1 MYAHVQTLRHNR
13 TTSAARLACVARVD
27 GDQLATS
34 VCDFVAEHLPE
45 RAQRRA
51 AVDAGDERN
60 AAELRQRIYETSA
73 QLWQARRN
81 CAAWQWSSS
90 STTPDRRGRTQ

>member
-1 MYAHVQTLRHNR
+1 MTDAEATLMAKL
-13 TTSAARLACVARVD
+13 TAL
-27 GDQLATS
+27 
-34 VCDFVAEHLPE
+34 

-81 CAAWQWSSS
+81 VATNVANPPAS
-90 STTPDRRGRTQ
+90 RVGE